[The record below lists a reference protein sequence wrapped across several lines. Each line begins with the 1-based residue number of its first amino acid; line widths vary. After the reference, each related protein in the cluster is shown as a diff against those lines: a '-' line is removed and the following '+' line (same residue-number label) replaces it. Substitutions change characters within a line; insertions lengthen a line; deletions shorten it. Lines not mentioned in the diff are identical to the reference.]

1 MQQINVKG
9 IGLLNETQILNL
21 VNNARKMRT
30 ENKVLREEIANFKA
44 EVKVWVSTQKQPPTH
59 LT

>member
-1 MQQINVKG
+1 MKSIQIEG

-30 ENKVLREEIANFKA
+30 ENKILREEIASLKEA
-44 EVKVWVSTQKQPPTH
+44 S
-59 LT
+59 L